1 MSDTLG
7 LLEEARQLATDLGYR
22 VREEPL
28 GDMPGGV
35 CSVGGVC
42 HVLLNLQHSTADRLD
57 RLLRT
62 LADDSRLSG
71 EPMSRLLAARLK
83 GLAPGGSDAARGAGT
98 ARDAVNRRGTGRGS

>member
-1 MSDTLG
+1 
-7 LLEEARQLATDLGYR
+7 
-22 VREEPL
+22 
-28 GDMPGGV
+28 MPGGV

-42 HVLLNLQHSTADRLD
+42 HVLQNLQHSPADRLD
-57 RLLRT
+57 CLLRT

-83 GLAPGGSDAARGAGT
+83 GLARGGSDAGT

>member
-1 MSDTLG
+1 VSDTLG
-7 LLEEARQLATDLGYR
+7 LLEEARQLASDLGYH

-57 RLLRT
+57 CLLRT

-83 GLAPGGSDAARGAGT
+83 GLARGGSDAGT